1 MIKLKEFVF
10 YTVGRLSEAK
20 GQDMIV
26 NMARLLKEYGFK
38 FEHQHL
44 MWPRRDY
51 CFFKNDLE
59 STELGE
65 LIKIKSLR

>member
-38 FEHQHL
+38 FK
-44 MWPRRDY
+44 WY
-51 CFFKNDLE
+51 
-59 STELGE
+59 
-65 LIKIKSLR
+65 LI